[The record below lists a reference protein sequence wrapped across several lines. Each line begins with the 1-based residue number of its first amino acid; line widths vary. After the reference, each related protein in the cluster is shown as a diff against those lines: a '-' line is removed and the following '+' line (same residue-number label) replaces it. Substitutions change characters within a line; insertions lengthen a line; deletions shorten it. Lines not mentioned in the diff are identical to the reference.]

1 MSELL
6 DQTIQ
11 DYFMRTRKDPDSLMK
26 QPVQYPTDP
35 EEEGKAGKAG
45 ANPMAGG
52 ATPPPATP
60 AVPQLGGL
68 NKDALTNF
76 DARTSVPQLSTPP
89 EEERPAHLQNL
100 GKMLSHARAKRTMP
114 QSPTS

>member
-11 DYFMRTRKDPDSLMK
+11 DYFMRTRKDPDSLMQ
-26 QPVQYPTDP
+26 QPVQYPKDP
-35 EEEGKAGKAG
+35 SEEAKPEGPMGGGMPPEAGPQVPQVG
-45 ANPMAGG
+45 GG
-52 ATPPPATP
+52 A
-60 AVPQLGGL
+60 L

>member
-26 QPVQYPTDP
+26 QPVQYPKDA
-35 EEEGKAGKAG
+35 EEGGKAG
-45 ANPMAGG
+45 ANPMEGG
-52 ATPPPATP
+52 ATPPSPE
-60 AVPQLGGL
+60 VPQVGGL

-89 EEERPAHLQNL
+89 EEERPEHLQNL